1 MDRRLPTGIG
11 VLDRKLDGGLPA
23 GSVVAFTS
31 PPASQGELLL
41 YELTA
46 ARPTLYISTDRSEEA
61 VRDGLRTTMAR
72 TGDPTVRFV
81 PNDAPLQHA
90 QRLVTMLPE
99 GSNLIVDPVDVLEE
113 EAGASNFRN
122 FLNEV
127 QTHMRNTDSIAVLHC
142 LKGRDRSPVRDTTE
156 HMADVVFELQTKV
169 KGDKVENRLAVLKFR
184 GGRALGDTIKL
195 ELGERVTIDTSRDI
209 A

>member
-11 VLDRKLDGGLPA
+11 VLDRKLDGGIPA

-61 VRDGLRTTMAR
+61 VRDGLRSTMAR

-81 PNDAPLQHA
+81 TNEAPLQNA
-90 QRLVTMLPE
+90 QKLVTMLPE
-99 GSNLIVDPVDVLEE
+99 EANLIVDPVDVLEE
-113 EAGASNFRN
+113 QGESNFRS

-127 QTHMRNTDSIAVLHC
+127 QTHMRNTGSIAVLHC
-142 LKGRDRSPVRDTTE
+142 LAGRNTPPARDTTE
-156 HMADVVFELQTKV
+156 HMADVVFDLQTTI
-169 KGDKVENRLAVLKFR
+169 KGDTVENRLAVLKFR

>member
-1 MDRRLPTGIG
+1 MAGRLSTGIG

-23 GSVVAFTS
+23 GSLVALTS

-46 ARPTLYISTDRSEEA
+46 ARPTLYLSTDRSEEA
-61 VRDGLRTTMAR
+61 VRDAFSTTQAR
-72 TGDPTVRFV
+72 TGDPTIRHV
-81 PNDAPLQHA
+81 PGDAPLQHA
-90 QRLVTMLPE
+90 QRLVSLLPE
-99 GSNLIVDPVDVLEE
+99 RSNLIVDPVDLLEAQGE
-113 EAGASNFRN
+113 SHYRA

-127 QTHMRNTDSIAVLHC
+127 QTQMRNTGSIAVLHC
-142 LKGRDRSPVRDTTE
+142 LSGRNEPDARDMTE
-156 HMADVVFELQTKV
+156 HMADVVFDLQTTV
-169 KGDKVENRLAVLKFR
+169 KGDTVENRLAVLKFR

>member
-99 GSNLIVDPVDVLEE
+99 RANLIVDPVDVLEE
-113 EAGASNFRN
+113 EGESNFRT

-127 QTHMRNTDSIAVLHC
+127 QTHMRNTGSIAVLHC
-142 LKGRDRSPVRDTTE
+142 LSGRQTSPARDTTE
-156 HMADVVFELQTKV
+156 HMADVVFDLQTTV
-169 KGDKVENRLAVLKFR
+169 KGDTVENRLAVLKFR

-195 ELGERVTIDTSRDI
+195 ELGERVSIDTSRDI